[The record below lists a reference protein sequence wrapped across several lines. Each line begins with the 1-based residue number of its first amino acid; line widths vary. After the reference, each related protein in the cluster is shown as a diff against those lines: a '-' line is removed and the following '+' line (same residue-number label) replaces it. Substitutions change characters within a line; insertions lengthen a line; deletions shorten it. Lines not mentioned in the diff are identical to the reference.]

1 MFQLKV
7 ISASVWR
14 TNTSVLQRGKKKKR
28 KKIKSHKT
36 FWWVEGNFYS
46 VL

>member
-14 TNTSVLQRGKKKKR
+14 TNTSVLQRGKKKKE
-28 KKIKSHKT
+28 KKSRATKHLDELKEI
-36 FWWVEGNFYS
+36 FIQF
-46 VL
+46 